1 MKIRV
6 DSDKIRL
13 WRKERL
19 WSQEQVA
26 EKAGISLRTV
36 QRIENSGAA
45 SHDSAAL
52 LADVF
57 EADVNDFLVDENGQI
72 EKAANLQASKASLG
86 LRMSFG
92 IHLVGF
98 VIGMVTFF
106 VIGLVDANP
115 TSWSMLVPAAFWAVG
130 LVAHGG
136 TVLLVEFIQKMQ
148 SQIHDL
154 ESASFASD

>member
-1 MKIRV
+1 MKIKV

-26 EKAGISLRTV
+26 EKAGISLRTI

-45 SHDSAAL
+45 SHDSAAS
-52 LADVF
+52 LATVF
-57 EADVNDFLVDENGQI
+57 DAKVSDLLVDENGQD
-72 EKAANLQASKASLG
+72 EKAAALKKSKASLG

-106 VIGLVDANP
+106 VIGLVDGNP
-115 TSWSMLVPAAFWAVG
+115 TQWSMIIPAAFWFVG

-136 TVLLVEFIQKMQ
+136 TVLLVEFVQKMQ
-148 SQIHDL
+148 NKMNEL
-154 ESASFASD
+154 ESA